1 MCFRSDGQ
9 EILTSGRDGQL
20 QPQSTLEILQQQ
32 LESFQTLQQQTLENV
47 SMVQTEIHD
56 ILNKNLTD
64 MKSPDNLHFPTTSI
78 NITTPREYQEA
89 LYFKKQLHPDKKS
102 DTSHGSENKFSSEF
116 KNRILN
122 KYKATG
128 ISENHTQESRN
139 KAVLSLNNDDDIKN
153 FANSTFSPSYI
164 GLGSEKMPHLK
175 LLKKY
180 NEHKPSTVFHNY
192 EREESLADNVSPFK
206 DLKEED
212 KKASRHELSHILE
225 LQNSNNVCG
234 KDNDSGYLSEQ
245 DLIEKIVD
253 MSNYDFKLRRFS
265 ELGGSTDEF
274 QTVTA
279 SSSENYQSTLKTAG
293 KDKYK
298 NKEHLLKDSATDK
311 LQINLFSKVLKK
323 NETQLLKS
331 NQELQNYMDLEFS
344 DINSVPDDYA
354 ESRRLLHLPLGESD
368 YCQKKE
374 MILHE
379 DMKIQMKP
387 LADVIQCLTE
397 QNSKYQNQ
405 IKELHDENNNLQGK
419 LVKSEGD
426 SKECLKEL
434 KRLLK
439 KCKEL
444 QQQKLALEEKQDQL
458 YDQNQRIM
466 RDVNY
471 FQKKDQKAQESLAI
485 FSKEKSNLIATLG
498 SLENKV
504 LVLQEEKKTL
514 GDEICQLKEEKQ
526 LLGKELGQKQN
537 EIQKMK
543 ENEKIAV
550 SDMEAVLR
558 MLQSFKDEK
567 LNCDKTLHVA
577 LSSQK
582 VLEKELQDAQ
592 TDRAQV
598 EEKLLTERKNAKIE
612 SGVLKT
618 TLSNTERE
626 CDRLRTMI
634 TTITEDNKVLK
645 KQLNEFKQETYEC
658 KHKIRQLSETLL
670 LKENVTRSIENERDA
685 LRFEAQRLQK
695 NNANLK
701 EQVTTLA
708 NEQYKQECKSRSQKK
723 NDFSLDS
730 TQICEEISRYQHIS
744 LMRDLPEYGKIAEI
758 QTTLE
763 EELSIETSHGK
774 VKNHYSTFTISCS
787 NAITGVLDFP
797 VIVWKKCSIF
807 CSAP

>member
-1 MCFRSDGQ
+1 MCYRGDGQ

-20 QPQSTLEILQQQ
+20 QPQSALEILQQQ

-47 SMVQTEIHD
+47 SMVQTEIHE
-56 ILNKNLTD
+56 ILNKNITD
-64 MKSPDNLHFPTTSI
+64 MKSPDNLLFPTTSI
-78 NITTPREYQEA
+78 NISTPGEYQEA

-102 DTSHGSENKFSSEF
+102 DTSHDSENKLSSEF

-122 KYKATG
+122 KYKITG

-139 KAVLSLNNDDDIKN
+139 KAVLSLNDDYIKN
-153 FANSTFSPSYI
+153 FGNNTFSPTYI
-164 GLGSEKMPHLK
+164 GLGSEKMAHLR
-175 LLKKY
+175 LLKNY

-192 EREESLADNVSPFK
+192 ERKESLSDNVSPFK

-212 KKASRHELSHILE
+212 KKATRHELSHFLE

-245 DLIEKIVD
+245 DLIEKVVD

-265 ELGGSTDEF
+265 ELEGSADAF
-274 QTVTA
+274 QALTP
-279 SSSENYQSTLKTAG
+279 SSSENYQSTLKTAC

-298 NKEHLLKDSATDK
+298 NKEHLMM
-311 LQINLFSKVLKK
+311 FSKMLKK

-331 NQELQNYMDLEFS
+331 NQEFQNYVDLEFS

-368 YCQKKE
+368 HGQKKE
-374 MILHE
+374 MVLHE
-379 DMKIQMKP
+379 DMKTQMKP
-387 LADVIQCLTE
+387 LTDVIQCLTE

-405 IKELHDENNNLQGK
+405 IKELHDENNNLQEK
-419 LVKSEGD
+419 LVKSDGD

-514 GDEICQLKEEKQ
+514 GDDICQLKEEKQ
-526 LLGKELGQKQN
+526 LLGKELGEKQN
-537 EIQKMK
+537 EIQKLK

-567 LNCDKTLHVA
+567 LNSDKTLHVA
-577 LSSQK
+577 LSSKK

-592 TDRAQV
+592 SDRAQV

-645 KQLNEFKQETYEC
+645 KQLNVFKQETYEC
-658 KHKIRQLSETLL
+658 KHKIRQLSETVL

-685 LRFEAQRLQK
+685 LKFEAQRLQK

-701 EQVTTLA
+701 EQVTTLV
-708 NEQYKQECKSRSQKK
+708 NEQYKHECKSRSQKQ
-723 NDFSLDS
+723 NDFSIDS
-730 TQICEEISRYQHIS
+730 TQICEEISRYQRIS

-763 EELSIETSHGK
+763 EELSIEINHSK
-774 VKNHYSTFTISCS
+774 VKNHHSTFTISCS
-787 NAITGVLDFP
+787 NTITDDLDFP

>member
-1 MCFRSDGQ
+1 MLFSFLFQ
-9 EILTSGRDGQL
+9 PRD
-20 QPQSTLEILQQQ
+20 
-32 LESFQTLQQQTLENV
+32 
-47 SMVQTEIHD
+47 
-56 ILNKNLTD
+56 
-64 MKSPDNLHFPTTSI
+64 
-78 NITTPREYQEA
+78 YQEA

-102 DTSHGSENKFSSEF
+102 DTGHGSENKFSSEF
-116 KNRILN
+116 KSRILN

-128 ISENHTQESRN
+128 LSENHTHESRN
-139 KAVLSLNNDDDIKN
+139 KAILSLNNDDDIKN
-153 FANSTFSPSYI
+153 FSNSTFSPSYI
-164 GLGSEKMPHLK
+164 GLGSEKMTHLR

-192 EREESLADNVSPFK
+192 EGEESLSDNVSPFK
-206 DLKEED
+206 DLKEKD
-212 KKASRHELSHILE
+212 KKASRYELSHMLE
-225 LQNSNNVCG
+225 PQNSNNVCG

-298 NKEHLLKDSATDK
+298 NKEHLMKDSATDK

-331 NQELQNYMDLEFS
+331 NQELQNHVDLEFS

-368 YCQKKE
+368 HSQKKE
-374 MILHE
+374 MTLHE
-379 DMKIQMKP
+379 DMKTQMKR
-387 LADVIQCLTE
+387 LTDIIQSLTE

-419 LVKSEGD
+419 LVKSDGD

-471 FQKKDQKAQESLAI
+471 FQKKDQKAEESLVI
-485 FSKEKSNLIATLG
+485 FSKEKNNLIATLG
-498 SLENKV
+498 SFENKV
-504 LVLQEEKKTL
+504 LVLQEEKKKL
-514 GDEICQLKEEKQ
+514 KDEICQLKEEKQ
-526 LLGKELGQKQN
+526 LLGKELGQKEN

-543 ENEKIAV
+543 ENEKTAV

-567 LNCDKTLHVA
+567 LNSDKTLHVA

-582 VLEKELQDAQ
+582 ALEKELQHVE

-598 EEKLLTERKNAKIE
+598 EEKLIAERKNAKIE
-612 SGVLKT
+612 SGALKT
-618 TLSNTERE
+618 TLFNTERE

-634 TTITEDNKVLK
+634 TTITEDNKILK
-645 KQLNEFKQETYEC
+645 KQLNEFKQESYEW

-670 LKENVTRSIENERDA
+670 LKENATRSIENERDA
-685 LRFEAQRLQK
+685 LRFAAQRLQK
-695 NNANLK
+695 NNVNLK
-701 EQVTTLA
+701 EQVATLA
-708 NEQYKQECKSRSQKK
+708 NEQYKLECKSRSHKK

-730 TQICEEISRYQHIS
+730 TQICEEVSRYQHIS
-744 LMRDLPEYGKIAEI
+744 LMGDLPGSSR
-758 QTTLE
+758 QTP
-763 EELSIETSHGK
+763 SINSSK
-774 VKNHYSTFTISCS
+774 S
-787 NAITGVLDFP
+787 L
-797 VIVWKKCSIF
+797 
-807 CSAP
+807 

>member
-1 MCFRSDGQ
+1 
-9 EILTSGRDGQL
+9 
-20 QPQSTLEILQQQ
+20 
-32 LESFQTLQQQTLENV
+32 
-47 SMVQTEIHD
+47 
-56 ILNKNLTD
+56 
-64 MKSPDNLHFPTTSI
+64 
-78 NITTPREYQEA
+78 PREYQEA

-102 DTSHGSENKFSSEF
+102 DTSHSSENKFSSEF

-122 KYKATG
+122 KYKAIG

-139 KAVLSLNNDDDIKN
+139 KPVLSLNNDDDIKN

-164 GLGSEKMPHLK
+164 GLGSENMTHLR
-175 LLKKY
+175 LLKDY

-192 EREESLADNVSPFK
+192 EGEESFSDNVSPFK

-212 KKASRHELSHILE
+212 KKATRHELSHILE
-225 LQNSNNVCG
+225 LQNSNSVCG

-253 MSNYDFKLRRFS
+253 MSNYDFKLRFS
-265 ELGGSTDEF
+265 ELEGSTDEF
-274 QTVTA
+274 QTVTS
-279 SSSENYQSTLKTAG
+279 SSSENYQSTLKTAC

-298 NKEHLLKDSATDK
+298 NKEHHMKDSAIDK
-311 LQINLFSKVLKK
+311 FQINLFSKVLKK

-331 NQELQNYMDLEFS
+331 NQEFQNYVDLEFS

-368 YCQKKE
+368 HGQKKE

-379 DMKIQMKP
+379 DMKTQMKP

-419 LVKSEGD
+419 LVKSDGD

-514 GDEICQLKEEKQ
+514 GDEMCQLKKEKQ
-526 LLGKELGQKQN
+526 LLGKELGEKQN
-537 EIQKMK
+537 EIQKLK

-567 LNCDKTLHVA
+567 LNSDKTLHVA

-592 TDRAQV
+592 TDRVQV

-634 TTITEDNKVLK
+634 TTVTEDNKVLK
-645 KQLNEFKQETYEC
+645 KQLNEFKEETYEC

-730 TQICEEISRYQHIS
+730 TQICEEISSTDKER
-744 LMRDLPEYGKIAEI
+744 LLDDLLK
-758 QTTLE
+758 
-763 EELSIETSHGK
+763 
-774 VKNHYSTFTISCS
+774 
-787 NAITGVLDFP
+787 
-797 VIVWKKCSIF
+797 
-807 CSAP
+807 

>member
-1 MCFRSDGQ
+1 MNEEITADEILNAIKQLKTGKAP

-20 QPQSTLEILQQQ
+20 QPQSALEILQQQ

-47 SMVQTEIHD
+47 SMVQTEIHE
-56 ILNKNLTD
+56 ILNKNITD
-64 MKSPDNLHFPTTSI
+64 MKSPDNLLFPTTSI
-78 NITTPREYQEA
+78 NISTPGEYQEA

-116 KNRILN
+116 KNKILN
-122 KYKATG
+122 KYKVTG

-139 KAVLSLNNDDDIKN
+139 KAVLSLNDDYIKN
-153 FANSTFSPSYI
+153 FGNSTFSPTYI
-164 GLGSEKMPHLK
+164 GLGSEKMTHLR
-175 LLKKY
+175 LLKNY

-192 EREESLADNVSPFK
+192 EGKESLSDNVSPFK

-212 KKASRHELSHILE
+212 KKATRHELSHFLE

-245 DLIEKIVD
+245 DLIEKVVD

-265 ELGGSTDEF
+265 ELE
-274 QTVTA
+274 
-279 SSSENYQSTLKTAG
+279 ENYQSTLKTAC

-298 NKEHLLKDSATDK
+298 NKEHLMKDSAIDK
-311 LQINLFSKVLKK
+311 LQINLFSKMLKK

-331 NQELQNYMDLEFS
+331 NQEFQNYVDLEFS

-368 YCQKKE
+368 HAQKKE
-374 MILHE
+374 MVLHE
-379 DMKIQMKP
+379 DMKTQMKP
-387 LADVIQCLTE
+387 LTDVMQCLTE

-405 IKELHDENNNLQGK
+405 IKELHDENNNLQEK
-419 LVKSEGD
+419 LVKSDGD

-514 GDEICQLKEEKQ
+514 GDDICQLKEEKQ
-526 LLGKELGQKQN
+526 LLGKELGEKQN
-537 EIQKMK
+537 EIQKLK

-567 LNCDKTLHVA
+567 LNSDKTLHVA
-577 LSSQK
+577 LSSKK

-592 TDRAQV
+592 SDRAQV

-626 CDRLRTMI
+626 CERLRTMI

-645 KQLNEFKQETYEC
+645 KQLNVFKQETYEC
-658 KHKIRQLSETLL
+658 KHKIRQLSETVL

-708 NEQYKQECKSRSQKK
+708 NEQYKQECKSRSQKQ
-723 NDFSLDS
+723 NDFSIDS
-730 TQICEEISRYQHIS
+730 TQICEEISRYQRIS
-744 LMRDLPEYGKIAEI
+744 LMRDLPGSSR
-758 QTTLE
+758 QTPSINPSMTL
-763 EELSIETSHGK
+763 
-774 VKNHYSTFTISCS
+774 
-787 NAITGVLDFP
+787 
-797 VIVWKKCSIF
+797 
-807 CSAP
+807 